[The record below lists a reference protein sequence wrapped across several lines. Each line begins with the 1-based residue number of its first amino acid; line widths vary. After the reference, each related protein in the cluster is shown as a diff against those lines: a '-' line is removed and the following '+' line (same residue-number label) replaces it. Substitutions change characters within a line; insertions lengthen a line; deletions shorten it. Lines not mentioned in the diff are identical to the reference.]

1 MNISFLRL
9 GLTNLRRD
17 WRAGQLRLLLLAVT
31 LAVATLTAVS
41 FFADRLNR
49 GLQRAALQLL
59 GGDAVVVSDQ
69 PTPAALQALAAG
81 QGLRASASLD
91 FPTMARAT
99 DEQGGSTRL
108 VALKA
113 VEAGYPLRGRLTV
126 RPGPELAP
134 VPTKDIPAPGE
145 VWVDPGLLD
154 ALGIEVGADLLL
166 GEARLRVA
174 RIIGVEP
181 DRGGGFVNF
190 APRVLMNR
198 ADLAATDLVQP
209 ASRVNYRYAVAAQD
223 EDSDAAVRRFVTQAQ
238 AWIEAEHARGT
249 RVEALDS
256 GRPELSNTLARA
268 EKFLQLVA
276 LLAALLSAV
285 AVGLAARAYAQTHLD
300 SCAMLRVLGL
310 SQATIA
316 RAHALEFL
324 LVGLGGGLLG
334 AALGWVAHH
343 VFVLLLAGLV
353 DTALPAPGLWPVGF
367 GLGVG
372 LTLIVAFGLPPVLQL
387 ARVPALR
394 VIRRDLG
401 EPRPLSLGVLSLGL
415 AGFAAL
421 LLAASRDWKL
431 GLITVGGFALAVGL
445 FACAAWGA
453 VVVLRRVVREERAP
467 RWLIL
472 ATRQLSARPAYAV
485 LQVSSLAIGLLAL
498 LLLALLRT
506 DLIDSWRRATPQNAP
521 NRFVINIQPD
531 QAQDF
536 QAALARAGVAV
547 EHDWYPMVRG
557 RLVAVNERPVQA
569 SDYQDER
576 AQRLVEREFNLS
588 YSAQLPAHNPVV
600 AGRWTEEDPNAIS
613 MEDGI
618 VETLGLK
625 LGDRLRFDIA
635 GLQHETTITS
645 LRKVDWGSMRANF
658 FALYPVSQMPD
669 LPVTYL
675 AAFRAP
681 EDNAR
686 FDSQLVREFPNVTV
700 VDLSMT
706 LTQLQ
711 QVLAQVSRAVE
722 FLFGFTLA
730 AGLIVLYAAVASTRE
745 ERAREYAVMR
755 AVGAG
760 GALLR
765 QMQRAELLGLGLL
778 AGLLAALV
786 SGLVGWALA
795 RFVFNF
801 EWGGSLWLL
810 PVGGLS
816 GAVLA
821 LGAGWWGL
829 RAVLRAPVVDTLR
842 KAAA

>member
-1 MNISFLRL
+1 
-9 GLTNLRRD
+9 
-17 WRAGQLRLLLLAVT
+17 
-31 LAVATLTAVS
+31 
-41 FFADRLNR
+41 
-49 GLQRAALQLL
+49 
-59 GGDAVVVSDQ
+59 
-69 PTPAALQALAAG
+69 
-81 QGLRASASLD
+81 
-91 FPTMARAT
+91 
-99 DEQGGSTRL
+99 
-108 VALKA
+108 
-113 VEAGYPLRGRLTV
+113 
-126 RPGPELAP
+126 
-134 VPTKDIPAPGE
+134 
-145 VWVDPGLLD
+145 
-154 ALGIEVGADLLL
+154 
-166 GEARLRVA
+166 
-174 RIIGVEP
+174 
-181 DRGGGFVNF
+181 
-190 APRVLMNR
+190 
-198 ADLAATDLVQP
+198 
-209 ASRVNYRYAVAAQD
+209 
-223 EDSDAAVRRFVTQAQ
+223 
-238 AWIEAEHARGT
+238 
-249 RVEALDS
+249 
-256 GRPELSNTLARA
+256 
-268 EKFLQLVA
+268 
-276 LLAALLSAV
+276 
-285 AVGLAARAYAQTHLD
+285 
-300 SCAMLRVLGL
+300 
-310 SQATIA
+310 
-316 RAHALEFL
+316 
-324 LVGLGGGLLG
+324 
-334 AALGWVAHH
+334 
-343 VFVLLLAGLV
+343 
-353 DTALPAPGLWPVGF
+353 
-367 GLGVG
+367 
-372 LTLIVAFGLPPVLQL
+372 L

-394 VIRRDLG
+394 VIRRDVG
-401 EPRPLSLGVLSLGL
+401 EPRALSLGVLGLGL

-421 LLAASRDWKL
+421 LLAASRDWTL

-453 VVVLRRVVREERAP
+453 VVVLRRVVREDRAP

-472 ATRQLSARPAYAV
+472 ATRQLSARPVYAV

-506 DLIDSWRRATPQNAP
+506 DLIDSWRKATPENAP

-531 QAQDF
+531 QAQNF
-536 QAALARAGVAV
+536 QAALVRAGVAV
-547 EHDWYPMVRG
+547 DHDWYPMIRG
-557 RLVAVNERPVQA
+557 RLVAVNDRSVQA

-588 YSAQLPAHNPVV
+588 YSAQVPAHNPIVG
-600 AGRWTEEDPNAIS
+600 GRWTSEDPQAIS

-618 VETLGLK
+618 ADTLGLK

-658 FALYPVSQMPD
+658 FALYPMSSMPD

-681 EDNAR
+681 EGNSR
-686 FDSQLVREFPNVTV
+686 FDNQLVREFPNVTV

-706 LTQLQ
+706 LAQIQ

-778 AGLLAALV
+778 AGVLAAIV
-786 SGLVGWALA
+786 SGAVGWALA

-816 GAVLA
+816 GAALA